1 MTTAL
6 KRIITIPKDARVL
19 VVEDSAIRINWFR
32 EHLDTFDLAVDPKQ
46 GLDLL
51 ETSCP
56 YDIVFLDHDASWD
69 EFDLTFMPVAERLK
83 ELNYQGELIIHTY
96 NPVGAKR
103 MQRLLRHGAWMPY
116 GTFDIIHGKCF
127 DGG

>member
-19 VVEDSAIRINWFR
+19 VVEDSAIRIRWFR
-32 EHLDTFDLAVDPKQ
+32 ENLDTFDLAVDPRQ

-51 ETSCP
+51 ETGCP

-69 EFDLTFMPVAERLK
+69 EFDLTFMPVAERLQQ
-83 ELNYQGELIIHTY
+83 LDYRGELVIHTY
-96 NPVGAKR
+96 NPVGGKR
-103 MQRLLRHGAWMPY
+103 MQRMLRQGELIPY
-116 GTFDIIHGKCF
+116 GTFDIVYGKSF
-127 DGG
+127 AS